1 MTKIDKIMESLIEK
15 EVPDKEVAVLLSGG
29 VDSLSVAFS
38 AHRLGKK
45 VHAYTFHLEN
55 QPTYDSDKAK
65 ETADTFGWDIDTI
78 IVPTDNLHDDFFTLL
93 NKYKCRKKTNF
104 ECAFPFIYVYPKI
117 KEKYV
122 LTGMGF
128 DDFYGLTK
136 RCAIHFKTPKSKF
149 DEYRLKTHYQPNN
162 DGMDQHLYLCQ
173 EYNKIL
179 VSIGMKHKEIVNFF
193 MKFDW
198 YGVNKPFQK
207 HHVRTAYSKEFA
219 KIGKVK
225 QHSNLQL
232 VANIP
237 TLFETLLTN
246 KKINFKKRTRIMDI
260 CRDWNT
266 IW

>member
-45 VHAYTFHLEN
+45 IHAYTFHLED

-65 ETADTFGWDIDTI
+65 ETADTFGWDIDTVI
-78 IVPTDNLHDDFFTLL
+78 IPTDNLHNDFFTLL
-93 NKYKCRKKTNF
+93 NKYKCRKKTHF
-104 ECAFPFIYVYPKI
+104 ECVFPFIYVYPKI

-122 LTGMGF
+122 LTGWGA
-128 DDFYGLTK
+128 DGYYGISK
-136 RCAIHFKTPKSKF
+136 KAMIHYTGDNFNEF
-149 DEYRLKTHYQPNN
+149 RDEYFKDENKA
-162 DGMDQHLYLCQ
+162 GYLWHKRVADN
-173 EYNKIL
+173 YNKIL
-179 VSIGMKHKEIVNFF
+179 ITPYLTKSVSNFFYKFNHKEL
-193 MKFDW
+193 
-198 YGVNKPFQK
+198 NKPYQK
-207 HHVRTAYSKEFA
+207 HHVRTVFTNEFERL
-219 KIGKVK
+219 GRVK
-225 QHSNLQL
+225 QHSNLQI

-237 TLFETLLTN
+237 TLFETLLSD
-246 KKINFKKRTRIMDI
+246 KKINFKNRTRIMDI